1 MLRPH
6 QKLFLEAYGLLG
18 NLTAAAKACKI
29 DKRRHVDW
37 MKEEEYP
44 GEFAK
49 AKEHYCD
56 LLREEL
62 RTRVFKGIPEPV
74 IYQGQLQFE
83 PLRRNGA
90 VVRDKNG
97 VPRLSNVPLVV
108 YKKSDVLL
116 MFEAKKHMPE
126 YREHYNHEHTGAAG
140 APLKIEIEFVKPDR
154 PASTE

>member
-6 QKLFLEAYGLLG
+6 NKQFLEAYGECG

-44 GEFAK
+44 GEFAA
-49 AKEHYCD
+49 AKERYCD
-56 LLREEL
+56 LLRAEL
-62 RTRVFKGIPEPV
+62 HDRIFRGIPEPV

-83 PLRRNGA
+83 PLRKNGA
-90 VVRDKNG
+90 IVRDKNG
-97 VPRLSNVPLVV
+97 NPRLSNVPLVV
-108 YKKSDVLL
+108 WKKSDVLL

-126 YREHYNHEHTGAAG
+126 YREHYNHEHSGAGG
-140 APLKIEIEFVKPDR
+140 APIAIEVKFVKP
-154 PASTE
+154 A